1 MKLAGTVG
9 VVGESYTGALVVTG
23 LTFLKFAALTLQ
35 NKIIHLEEIMT
46 KKSFKRTI
54 LTFLVSMLEVTWAIG
69 ASVYAGILL
78 A

>member
-1 MKLAGTVG
+1 MKPAGTVG
-9 VVGESYTGALVVTG
+9 VLGVSYTGALIVTG

-35 NKIIHLEEIMT
+35 TKIIYLEETMT
-46 KKSFKRTI
+46 KQSFKSFI
-54 LTFLVSMLEVTWAIG
+54 LTFLVSVLEVTWPIG